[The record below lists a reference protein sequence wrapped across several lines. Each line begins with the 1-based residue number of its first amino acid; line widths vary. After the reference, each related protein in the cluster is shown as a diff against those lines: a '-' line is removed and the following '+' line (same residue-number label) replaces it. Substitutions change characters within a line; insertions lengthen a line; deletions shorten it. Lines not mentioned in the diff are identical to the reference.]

1 MKLLF
6 ENWRKYATEALSYK
20 TSKKELPPTSDI
32 FDVITLDDL
41 KEPYR
46 FKGTLDDKLS
56 WKNEMIRQ
64 LFTQGFEQAKEGVA
78 EKDTQKIKG
87 ALTVLR
93 DMSGG
98 ELDFKN
104 AQEAIGYYINNGL
117 DDIYR
122 KHIKGK

>member
-6 ENWRKYATEALSYK
+6 ENWRQYTTEALSYK

-64 LFTQGFEQAKEGVA
+64 LFTQGFEQAKEGMA
-78 EKDTQKIKG
+78 EKDEEKMKG
-87 ALTVLR
+87 ALFVLR

-104 AQEAIGYYINNGL
+104 VQEALQYYITNEL
-117 DDIYR
+117 DKVYR
-122 KHIKGK
+122 KHIK

>member
-6 ENWRKYATEALSYK
+6 ENWRKYTTEALSYK

-41 KEPYR
+41 KEPYK

-64 LFTQGFEQAKEGVA
+64 LFTQGFEQAKEGMA
-78 EKDTQKIKG
+78 EKDEEKMKG
-87 ALTVLR
+87 ALFVLR

-104 AQEAIGYYINNGL
+104 VQEALQYYITNEL
-117 DDIYR
+117 DKVYR
-122 KHIKGK
+122 KHIK

>member
-6 ENWRKYATEALSYK
+6 ENWRQYTTEALSYK

-41 KEPYR
+41 KEPYK

-64 LFTQGFEQAKEGVA
+64 LFTQGFEQAKEGMA
-78 EKDTQKIKG
+78 EKDEEKMKG
-87 ALTVLR
+87 ALFVLR

-104 AQEAIGYYINNGL
+104 VQEALQYYITNGL
-117 DDIYR
+117 DKIYR
-122 KHIKGK
+122 KHIK

>member
-6 ENWRKYATEALSYK
+6 ENWRQYTTETLSYK

-41 KEPYR
+41 KEPYK

-64 LFTQGFEQAKEGVA
+64 LFTQGFEQAKEGMA
-78 EKDTQKIKG
+78 EKDEKKMKG
-87 ALTVLR
+87 ALFVLR

-104 AQEAIGYYINNGL
+104 VQEALQYYITNGL
-117 DDIYR
+117 DKIYR
-122 KHIKGK
+122 KHIK

>member
-6 ENWRKYATEALSYK
+6 ENWRQYTTEALSYK

-41 KEPYR
+41 KEPYK

-64 LFTQGFEQAKEGVA
+64 LFTQGFEQAKEGMA
-78 EKDTQKIKG
+78 EKDEKKMKG
-87 ALTVLR
+87 ALFVLR

-104 AQEAIGYYINNGL
+104 VQEALQYYITNGL
-117 DDIYR
+117 DKIYR
-122 KHIKGK
+122 KHIK

>member
-6 ENWRKYATEALSYK
+6 ENWRQYTTEALSYK

-32 FDVITLDDL
+32 FDVITLGDL
-41 KEPYR
+41 KEPYK

-64 LFTQGFEQAKEGVA
+64 LFTQGFEQAKEGMA
-78 EKDTQKIKG
+78 EKDEKKMKG
-87 ALTVLR
+87 ALFVLR

-104 AQEAIGYYINNGL
+104 VQEALQYYITNGL
-117 DDIYR
+117 DKIYR
-122 KHIKGK
+122 KHIK

>member
-6 ENWRKYATEALSYK
+6 ENWRQYTAEALSYK
-20 TSKKELPPTSDI
+20 TGKEELPPTSDI

-41 KEPYR
+41 KEPYK

-56 WKNEMIRQ
+56 WKSEMIRQ
-64 LFTQGFEQAKEGVA
+64 LFTQGFEQAKEGIA
-78 EKDTQKIKG
+78 QKDKKKIKG

-98 ELDFKN
+98 ELDFKDVR
-104 AQEAIGYYINNGL
+104 EAIQYYIDNGL
-117 DDIYR
+117 GKVYR

>member
-1 MKLLF
+1 MKLLL
-6 ENWRKYATEALSYK
+6 ENWRQYTTEALSYK

-41 KEPYR
+41 KEPYK

-64 LFTQGFEQAKEGVA
+64 LFTQGFEQAKEGMA
-78 EKDTQKIKG
+78 EKDEKKMKG
-87 ALTVLR
+87 ALFVLR

-104 AQEAIGYYINNGL
+104 VQEALQYYITNGL
-117 DDIYR
+117 DKIYR
-122 KHIKGK
+122 KHIK

>member
-6 ENWRKYATEALSYK
+6 ENWRQYTTETLSYK

-64 LFTQGFEQAKEGVA
+64 LFTQGFEQAKEGMA
-78 EKDTQKIKG
+78 EKDEKKMKG
-87 ALTVLR
+87 ALFVLR

-104 AQEAIGYYINNGL
+104 AQEALQYYIDNEL
-117 DDIYR
+117 DKVYR
-122 KHIKGK
+122 KHIK

>member
-6 ENWRKYATEALSYK
+6 ENWRQYTTEALSYK
-20 TSKKELPPTSDI
+20 TGKKELPPTSDI

-104 AQEAIGYYINNGL
+104 VEEALQYYITNEL
-117 DDIYR
+117 DKVYR
-122 KHIKGK
+122 KHIK